1 MSTPQSESHRERH
14 NYSAYGYKPKL
25 PSEQTLL
32 GFNGEY
38 LEPGTASYHL
48 GCGYR
53 AYSPVLMRFCSSDSW
68 SPFGKGGLNP
78 YCYCE
83 GDPVN
88 NIDPSGHF
96 VISLL
101 KKMAH
106 RLTSYIFPG
115 FNPPFENKKQLHINS
130 RTVKLE
136 SPKIDIPKKRSPS
149 NGLMSTSIA
158 TTTYDKPKYHEKKSL
173 EFLIASRSVPN
184 NSSKPPIVK
193 YSLLTETGG
202 KLRSD

>member
-1 MSTPQSESHRERH
+1 MSTPQSESHPERH

-38 LEPGTASYHL
+38 LEPVTASYHL
-48 GCGYR
+48 GRGYR

-88 NIDPSGHF
+88 NTDPSGHF

-101 KKMAH
+101 KKMANL
-106 RLTSYIFPG
+106 LTSYIFPG
-115 FNPPFENKKQLHINS
+115 FNPPFEKKQLRIKI
-130 RTVKLE
+130 RPE
-136 SPKIDIPKKRSPS
+136 IFEPPEIDIPKKQPS
-149 NGLMSTSIA
+149 SSGLISTSRI
-158 TTTYDKPKYHEKKSL
+158 TRTYDKPNPHKKKSL
-173 EFLIASRSVPN
+173 EFLIASRSAPN
-184 NSSKPPIVK
+184 KPNTPPIEK
-193 YSLLTETGG
+193 YSLPTDTNS
-202 KLRSD
+202 KLRRY

>member
-38 LEPGTASYHL
+38 LEPVTASYHL
-48 GCGYR
+48 GRGYR

-101 KKMAH
+101 KKMAN

-115 FNPPFENKKQLHINS
+115 FNPPFENTNQL
-130 RTVKLE
+130 RVKNRSEILK
-136 SPKIDIPKKRSPS
+136 SPETDIPKKQSSS
-149 NGLMSTSIA
+149 NGFMSTSTI
-158 TTTYDKPKYHEKKSL
+158 TRTYDKPKPHEKKSL
-173 EFLIASRSVPN
+173 EFLIATRGATNKPSRQ
-184 NSSKPPIVK
+184 PIPK
-193 YSLLTETGG
+193 YSFLHDTIGEM
-202 KLRSD
+202 RRY